1 MIGVATI
8 GERETSVRAAGEKD
22 AGSREVASGS
32 SRFTPSQLER
42 VAEGFD
48 RRPVYRFAK
57 RAFDVAFSA
66 CVLVALSPLLLAI
79 ALAVFLDDPHGSP
92 LFLQERV
99 GLRGRTFRMVK
110 FRTMCVDAE
119 QRLEALMGANEKDG
133 PVFKI
138 AEDPRVTRAGRLLR
152 RTSLDELPQFW
163 NVLAGDMSI
172 VGPRPALPREVAQY
186 SARERL
192 RLSVRPGITCYWQ
205 TRRNRDSIS
214 FSEWVDLDLLYVLKA
229 SPWTDLKLIVQTVG
243 CVLTAQGS

>member
-1 MIGVATI
+1 MYELSFA
-8 GERETSVRAAGEKD
+8 AAGEKD
-22 AGSREVASGS
+22 VGSYDLAPDAG
-32 SRFTPSQLER
+32 RFTSAQLER

-48 RRPVYRFAK
+48 HRPVYRFAK

-66 CVLVALSPLLLAI
+66 CVLITLSPLLLAI

-92 LFLQERV
+92 LFFQERV

-138 AEDPRVTRAGRLLR
+138 AEDPRVTRFGRALR

-172 VGPRPALPREVAQY
+172 VGPRPALPREVEQY
-186 SARERL
+186 SAHEQL

-214 FSEWVDLDLLYVLKA
+214 FAEWVDLDLLYVLKA
-229 SPWTDLKLIVQTVG
+229 SPWTDVKLVVQTVG
-243 CVLTAQGS
+243 CVLTFQGE

>member
-1 MIGVATI
+1 MYELSFAT
-8 GERETSVRAAGEKD
+8 VDEKD
-22 AGSREVASGS
+22 AGACEITPSS
-32 SRFTPSQLER
+32 SRFTPAQLER
-42 VAEGFD
+42 VAAGFD
-48 RRPVYRFAK
+48 RRPFYRFAK
-57 RAFDVAFSA
+57 RVFDVTFSA
-66 CVLVALSPLLLAI
+66 CVLVVLSPLLLAI

-99 GLRGRTFRMVK
+99 GLRGRAFRMVK

-119 QRLEALMGANEKDG
+119 QRLEALMHANEKDG

-138 AEDPRVTRAGRLLR
+138 AEDPRVTRVGRFLR
-152 RTSLDELPQFW
+152 KTSLDELPQFW

-172 VGPRPALPREVAQY
+172 VGPRPALPREVTQY

-214 FSEWVDLDLLYVLKA
+214 FAEWVDLDLLYVLKA
-229 SPWTDLKLIVQTVG
+229 SLWTDVKLIVQTVG
-243 CVLTAQGS
+243 CVLTFQGE